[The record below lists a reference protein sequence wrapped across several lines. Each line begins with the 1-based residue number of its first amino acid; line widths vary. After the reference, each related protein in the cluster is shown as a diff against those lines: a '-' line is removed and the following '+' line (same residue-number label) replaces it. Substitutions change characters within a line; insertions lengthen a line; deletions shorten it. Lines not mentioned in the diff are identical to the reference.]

1 MAIGLV
7 LGRRTS
13 DDPRDPAYDMAEKLV
28 EMFVKEMKTP
38 ICNELTGFDRKSP
51 EGYKAFRESD
61 VSDRVCRPAIALAAR
76 LAEEMLKG

>member
-13 DDPRDPAYDMAEKLV
+13 DDPRNPAYDAAEKLV

-51 EGYKAFRESD
+51 ESYKAFRESD
-61 VSDRVCRPAIALAAR
+61 VSDRVCKPAVALASG
-76 LAEEMLKG
+76 LAEGILKG